1 MLAHNRDHF
10 LSQGLYY
17 PLTGQ
22 VGTGG
27 GQHNLAWELNG
38 DERFDPEAG
47 TVADLG
53 SELRE
58 QHPSA
63 VLISSE
69 DLVFLYYKTD
79 RLDVL
84 RSLFD
89 DLGYRVLVAVT
100 LRELPDY
107 LESVYSQLLG
117 DGLAGDFDEFVS
129 DVLTGRGHFCAGGIP
144 VDYLQLVEGFASV
157 FGAEALR
164 VLLYDPVDVIS
175 PLLMVCSE
183 AVGAPI
189 SAARHLRLN
198 TRDDRTSRVVLSS
211 AQKELIARCCPGIEA
226 LGRLGL
232 RPGATLTGAS
242 SQNG

>member
-1 MLAHNRDHF
+1 MLAQNRDHF

-38 DERFDPEAG
+38 DGRFDPAAG

-53 SELRE
+53 DELKE

-69 DLVFLYYKTD
+69 DLVFLYYKPD

-89 DLGYRVLVAVT
+89 DLGYRVQVVVT
-100 LRELPDY
+100 LRDLPDY
-107 LESVYSQLLG
+107 LESIYSQLVG
-117 DGLAGDFDEFVS
+117 DDLAGDFEEFLS
-129 DVLTGRGHFCAGGIP
+129 DVLAQRGHFADGGIP
-144 VDYLQLVEGFASV
+144 VDYSQLVMGFASV
-157 FGAEALR
+157 FGMFGAESLR
-164 VLLYDPVDVIS
+164 VVPYDRLDGIS
-175 PLLMVCSE
+175 PLLRVCTE
-183 AVGAPI
+183 AVGAPL
-189 SAARHLRLN
+189 SAVPDCPRLN
-198 TRDDRTSRVVLSS
+198 ATGDRTPRVVLTA
-211 AQKELIARCCPGIEA
+211 AQKESIVAA
-226 LGRLGL
+226 LVELTHSGKLGFAPHL
-232 RPGATLTGAS
+232 GSLTS
-242 SQNG
+242 